1 MSRSFELPLV
11 DAVTVGTIGIPGQ
24 RVFYLQARAGA
35 TLVTLKVE
43 KQQVAALGAALLEML
58 ADLPPPA
65 GGEGAPELQEPIE
78 AEWVAGTM
86 GLSPYDEDTQR
97 VTLLLEEMLAEDE
110 EGGASAQLG
119 LTVGQ
124 MFALAARA
132 QELLGQGR
140 PPCPLCNSPIDS
152 QGHSCPKT
160 NGKLKH

>member
-1 MSRSFELPLV
+1 MSRSFELPSV
-11 DAVTVGTIGIPGQ
+11 DTVTVGTIGLPGQ

-35 TLVTLKVE
+35 TVVTLKVE
-43 KQQVAALGAALLEML
+43 KQQVAALGAALLEMV

-65 GGEGAPELQEPIE
+65 GNEGAPELQDPVD

-86 GLSPYDEDTQR
+86 GLSPYDEESRR
-97 VTLLLEEMLAEDE
+97 VILLLEELVPEGED
-110 EGGASAQLG
+110 GASAQLG

-124 MFALAARA
+124 MYALAARA
-132 QELLGQGR
+132 EELLGQGR
-140 PPCPLCNSPIDS
+140 PPCPLCNNPIDP